1 MKGNNRLLLADHEAY
16 KEMPYWSIM
25 DGKYKEDLA
34 NILRTSLFTSLQTYR
49 RYIITIA
56 LKSGRR

>member
-16 KEMPYWSIM
+16 EEMPYWSIM

>member
-1 MKGNNRLLLADHEAY
+1 MKGNNRLLLADHKAY

-34 NILRTSLFTSLQTYR
+34 NILQTSLFMSLQTYR
-49 RYIITIA
+49 
-56 LKSGRR
+56 

>member
-16 KEMPYWSIM
+16 EKMPYWSIIN
-25 DGKYKEDLA
+25 GKYKEDLA